1 MVCQPRFGVN
11 FYSSYTG
18 LTSRICSNK
27 ARVVVYWPEIGNHR
41 RQHHLELQR
50 ELTITKPRTTPSIL
64 GDRSKTSVHKGSQL
78 WLTVIQTH
86 PDVITRGHNTTAPR
100 LIAVHFATPR
110 DSI

>member
-41 RQHHLELQR
+41 QHHLELQR
-50 ELTITKPRTTPSIL
+50 ELIITKPTPSIL
-64 GDRSKTSVHKGSQL
+64 GDRSKTSVHKGIQL

-86 PDVITRGHNTTAPR
+86 PDVRGHNTTAPR